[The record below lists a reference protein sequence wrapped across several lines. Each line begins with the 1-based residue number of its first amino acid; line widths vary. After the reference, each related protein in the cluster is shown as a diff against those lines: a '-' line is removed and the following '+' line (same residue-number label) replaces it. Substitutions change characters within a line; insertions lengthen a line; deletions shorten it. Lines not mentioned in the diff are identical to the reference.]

1 MAVLYAALRLGTRGP
16 LRPWSPSKL
25 GCWPEAQQASWDP
38 AMWLW
43 ERVLPLSS
51 ELLFWAG
58 PGLQGGGGAPGPQLP
73 PPPPPVALRGAV
85 IHHRRSQTHLG
96 GSDDLFCT
104 CSVKGFHF
112 SSNCNFYLFQ
122 GDLLTRRP
130 ARAWLPAPSLCLRA
144 HSPAA

>member
-25 GCWPEAQQASWDP
+25 GCWPEAQQASWGP

-43 ERVLPLSS
+43 KRASLVFRATVLGRARSARRGRRTWP
-51 ELLFWAG
+51 A
-58 PGLQGGGGAPGPQLP
+58 AP
-73 PPPPPVALRGAV
+73 PPLPPPVALRGAV
-85 IHHRRSQTHLG
+85 IHHGRSQTHLG